1 MAQEDKGLV
10 IRGLLLLTFV
20 GGLVTIVLGFM
31 FWRTKANPP
40 VAETPPEH
48 AVVAL
53 VAPQI
58 GEFPGGVLWYAIFQ
72 ASETLPSAPG
82 WEVRYN
88 AATTLARRG
97 SSKVPWELLREMLD
111 EKLQKRNYRVKQPD
125 GQYVHDEA
133 AARLNVISALRAITA
148 WHEKQSDKKQVLPA
162 ELRAVYSTVDEL
174 AKSSFV
180 EVKTQAEK
188 ARATFFR

>member
-10 IRGLLLLTFV
+10 VRGLLLLTFI

-31 FWRTKANPP
+31 FWRTQAPP
-40 VAETPPEH
+40 PIAETPPEH
-48 AVVAL
+48 AIAAL

-58 GEFPGGVLWYAIFQ
+58 GAFPGGVSWYAIFQ

-82 WEVRYN
+82 FDVRYN

-97 SSKVPWELLREMLD
+97 SSQVPWDLLREMLD
-111 EKLQKRNYRVKQPD
+111 EKLQKRNNRVKQPD
-125 GQYVHDEA
+125 GQYVYDEA
-133 AARLNVISALRAITA
+133 AARRSVLSSLRAIAA
-148 WHEKQSDKKQVLPA
+148 WHEKQSDKKHALPA
-162 ELRAVYSTVDEL
+162 ALSAIYSTVDEL
-174 AKSSFV
+174 AKSPFV